1 VSYVYS
7 ISLRSDRS
15 DAPIQ
20 DVAEGNYGKL
30 PFHQSQ
36 DDTPKPPLKK
46 LSTIT
51 DEDSGK
57 TILFRARLHNSRQQ
71 GNKMLFC
78 QLRQSLVSIQGL
90 LELNEGKEGKP
101 LVGANPTASSDDS
114 RQWQVSKQMMKFCS
128 AISLES
134 LVLIEGT
141 VQPVEKE
148 VEATSIK
155 NYEVHISKV
164 TDENH

>member
-1 VSYVYS
+1 
-7 ISLRSDRS
+7 
-15 DAPIQ
+15 
-20 DVAEGNYGKL
+20 
-30 PFHQSQ
+30 
-36 DDTPKPPLKK
+36 
-46 LSTIT
+46 
-51 DEDSGK
+51 
-57 TILFRARLHNSRQQ
+57 
-71 GNKMLFC
+71 
-78 QLRQSLVSIQGL
+78 
-90 LELNEGKEGKP
+90 
-101 LVGANPTASSDDS
+101 LVGANTMASSDDS
-114 RQWQVSKQMMKFCS
+114 RRWQVSKQMMKFCS